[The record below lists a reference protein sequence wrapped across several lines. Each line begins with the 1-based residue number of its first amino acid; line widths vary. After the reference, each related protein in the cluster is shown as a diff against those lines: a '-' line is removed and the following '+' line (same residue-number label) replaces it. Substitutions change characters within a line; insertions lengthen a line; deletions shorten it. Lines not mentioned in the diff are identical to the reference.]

1 MTERLRPEGWEGFRQ
16 DVGEDSEEG
25 RKRGREGEREK
36 ERQGGG
42 RGKGR
47 EKTPSP
53 PEETVRS
60 PVDFDGHI
68 RG

>member
-1 MTERLRPEGWEGFRQ
+1 MWAKTQKKE
-16 DVGEDSEEG
+16 
-25 RKRGREGEREK
+25 GREGGKEREK